1 MLVIVHVVVVF
12 HCCRSIRIIILDY
25 SSIDIPI
32 GSFVGNS
39 RECNTNTK
47 RIGLSANR
55 GRT

>member
-12 HCCRSIRIIILDY
+12 HCCRSIRIIILDC
-25 SSIDIPI
+25 SLIDIPI